1 MEDPEK
7 IAKEK
12 KVTYYLYIHMIKEIK
27 KIKKSRHKNN
37 NGKCMN
43 LIRKKNN
50 DLVVETIDGHCA
62 PYDIIKYGIVVGYCR
77 Q

>member
-1 MEDPEK
+1 
-7 IAKEK
+7 
-12 KVTYYLYIHMIKEIK
+12 MIKEIK
-27 KIKKSRHKNN
+27 KKKKSRHKNN

-43 LIRKKNN
+43 LITKKNN

-62 PYDIIKYGIVVGYCR
+62 PNDIIKYGIVVGYCR

>member
-27 KIKKSRHKNN
+27 KIKKVATKIIMV
-37 NGKCMN
+37 KCMN
-43 LIRKKNN
+43 LITKKNN